1 MFVGAI
7 LVVALF
13 EQVTF
18 IAPDELALEAA
29 EAAAGAPTMSAAQS
43 TA

>member
-13 EQVTF
+13 ERVAF
-18 IAPDELALEAA
+18 VAPEELALEAA
-29 EAAAGAPTMSAAQS
+29 VAAAGELPAPFT
-43 TA
+43 T